1 MTEKV
6 DILIGYF
13 SKGETSGIDRYL
25 SGLLTKIDHAT
36 QNVDFLSRNAGPKTR
51 KIMREN
57 GCGLIE
63 LPRNRHFL
71 KQFLAIYRLIRKKQ
85 YDIAYFNISES
96 HDCIGLLA
104 AKLCGVKK
112 IIVHSHSSC
121 SPGNAISRRIRS
133 FLNIIC
139 RPILY
144 LTADQ
149 FLTCSN
155 KAAKWLFPHRIFATK
170 SYQIIPNAIDFN
182 VFRYS
187 TSAKKSTRSRIRQQY
202 NIPDNALLLGHIGR
216 FEHQKNNLFLIDI
229 LEKIRK
235 THPAYLICIGN
246 HNEEFKNF
254 QTYARKKGLLGYII
268 TPGIMD
274 NVPDFYQAFD
284 IFLLPSNA
292 EGLPVVAIEA
302 QASGLPCLF
311 SDQID
316 DSVKISQNTDFL
328 PIKDPALWA
337 EKIRAIVA
345 TPKSPL
351 QNALLPVAKEYNL
364 TTNTAFSNIL
374 NTIPSKIPK
383 SYDLAIYLF
392 FALHYLFNLTNIFNG
407 LHLFLYP
414 GAVCAFLVFIH
425 RITHRLAAKP
435 LLKDPLCRLLIL
447 FYISYLITAFFVTL
461 YNPVGLIK
469 TAIWT
474 AFYLFFAF
482 NYKLHQSLKNI
493 NYEIKQFFTYIV
505 IIISLINL
513 ANLVLLLL
521 GVSTKIVSPL
531 TNSEILIGYAPWG
544 RFYGLFYDPNYASIV
559 CTCAILFSVYLIQH
573 SKSLLT
579 RILLALANVLQLTYM
594 LAGQSRTGFVALGVG
609 LVCYIV
615 ITLVTKA
622 FKTIPK
628 NRFLSGIIL
637 SIVTILLPLGIIKL
651 PVLIHQA
658 SQSAR
663 STYQTTDTT
672 QEDDQDLP
680 SDITISDVKTPILK
694 LQRTDNRGDI
704 SNRRFD
710 IWKSG
715 FEIFS
720 YSETSKVLG
729 VGHSNVVDYAKDR
742 IPKTYIVNNSFQ
754 DFDAFHNA
762 LIDLLV
768 SQGLLG
774 FFIILIII
782 IYLIYLAIKNHVI
795 LAKYPLVT
803 PLFSSLIAICASSIF
818 VSEIFYINNCCTFI
832 FWVLLGYYYYFLQT
846 NNQKRKH
853 LS

>member
-1 MTEKV
+1 MKKV
-6 DILIGYF
+6 LVGYI
-13 SKGETSGIDRYL
+13 SRGKTSGIDRYL
-25 SGLLTKIDHAT
+25 LGVIK
-36 QNVDFLSRNAGPKTR
+36 NVDRSTYTLDFLTR
-51 KIMREN
+51 INEKSVQDLMAKN
-57 GCGLIE
+57 DFGLYQI
-63 LPRNRHFL
+63 PRNRHIL
-71 KQFLAIYRLIRKKQ
+71 KQFFAIKKIIKNKH

-96 HDCIGLLA
+96 YNCIGLIA
-104 AKLCGVKK
+104 AKIFGVKHV
-112 IIVHSHSSC
+112 IVHSHSSGSDGNFFAKNIKRLLNFIFKPIVYSLADEFYAC
-121 SPGNAISRRIRS
+121 SD
-133 FLNIIC
+133 C
-139 RPILY
+139 
-144 LTADQ
+144 
-149 FLTCSN
+149 
-155 KAAKWLFPHRIFATK
+155 AAKWLFTRRIIKTHQYK
-170 SYQIIPNAIDFN
+170 LIPNAIDFTKFAHTPN
-182 VFRYS
+182 EQ
-187 TSAKKSTRSRIRQQY
+187 KSIRKIICEKY
-202 NIPDNALLLGHIGR
+202 HIPLNAAIIGHIGR
-216 FEHQKNNLFLIDI
+216 FTHAKNNCFLIDI
-229 LEKIRK
+229 LKETLK
-235 THPAYLICIGN
+235 TKNTYLICVGEHTEDFN
-246 HNEEFKNF
+246 KF
-254 QTYARKKGLLGYII
+254 QNYAARQGVKEYII
-268 TPGIMD
+268 TPGIQTD
-274 NVPDFYQAFD
+274 TSDFYQAFD
-284 IFLLPSNA
+284 IFVLPSRF
-292 EGLPVVAIEA
+292 EGLPIVAIEA
-302 QASGLPCLF
+302 QASNLPCIL
-311 SDQID
+311 SDRID
-316 DSVKISQNTDFL
+316 SAVKISKQAVFL
-328 PIKDPALWA
+328 PINN
-337 EKIRAIVA
+337 
-345 TPKSPL
+345 PKSWAQKILDFTKIKPHSNPL
-351 QNALLPVAKEYNL
+351 LEKAKQFNSTE
-364 TTNTAFSNIL
+364 
-374 NTIPSKIPK
+374 PSEDIFAGNHYSYQSK

-414 GAVCAFLVFIH
+414 GAACALLVFIH
-425 RITHRLAAKP
+425 RITHRLTAKP

-447 FYISYLITAFFVTL
+447 FYISYLITAIFVTL

-482 NYKLHQSLKNI
+482 NYKLHQNLKNI
-493 NYEIKQFFTYIV
+493 NYEIKQFFIYIV

-521 GVSTKIVSPL
+521 GISTKIVSPL

-544 RFYGLFYDPNYASIV
+544 RFYGLFYDPNYASVV

-594 LAGQSRTGFVALGVG
+594 LAGQSRTGFIALGVG

-615 ITLVTKA
+615 ITLVTKT

-720 YSETSKVLG
+720 YSETNKVLG

-742 IPKTYIVNNSFQ
+742 IPETYIVNNSFQ

-782 IYLIYLAIKNHVI
+782 IYLIYLAIKNHAV

-803 PLFSSLIAICASSIF
+803 PLFSALIAICASSMF